1 MRPRYGYPPESQGL
15 LDTAATTRFPALVA
29 RSNPAVARAIAL
41 GALALVAVA
50 AVVILFVRGSGPPA
64 RSEALDPFVAAWSRG
79 DDRGAA
85 ALTSDPAAAAAA
97 LTANRRGLDGARVR
111 ASTQD
116 VATNGDTARATL
128 RLSWNVPGIGTWSYR
143 TRVALERH
151 GEHWKVVWA
160 PTVVHPRL
168 GAGRRL
174 GTVRDPDARAPILD
188 RQGRPLVTARQVVRI
203 GLDRATV
210 KDVDASA
217 AALAG
222 VLHVDADA
230 LASAAKRAGPKQFV
244 EAVTLRASD
253 YPSTL
258 AQQVEAIQGAQAV
271 PSTQQLAPS
280 KSFARALL
288 GTVGPATAEQIQR
301 AKGKVGVGD
310 DVGQLGLEARYQ
322 DQLAGTPTRRVVI
335 RSRSGAPV
343 ATLLSRPGR
352 KGRELRTTLDRE
364 VQAAAESALGATAQ
378 KSALVAVQPSTG
390 DVLAV
395 ANRPTDAAYDRAI
408 DGRYAPGST
417 FKVVTTAALLRA
429 GLKTTDTVDCPKT
442 ITVSG
447 KAFKNF
453 EGEAAGA
460 VPFARDFAQSCNTA
474 FVSLAKRL
482 APDALTR
489 IARDFG
495 LGRTGASQV
504 PAGRDA
510 VQRAATMIGQ
520 DRIVASPLAM
530 AGVAATV
537 ADGRWR
543 APRLVATD
551 KHQTGPTLDQGELS
565 TLRTLMRS
573 VVTSGTGTALAAVP
587 GEVAGKSGTA
597 EYGGGD
603 PPPTHAWFIAFR
615 GDLAVAV
622 LVENGRSGGS
632 VAAPIA
638 ARFFQALGAAQTTA
652 STPPP

>member
-1 MRPRYGYPPESQGL
+1 MRRRYGYPPESQGL
-15 LDTAATTRFPALVA
+15 LDRAAATRFPALVA

-50 AVVILFVRGSGPPA
+50 TVVILFVRGSGPPA
-64 RSEALDPFVAAWSRG
+64 PTEALDPFLAAWSRG
-79 DDRGAA
+79 DDRAAA

-116 VATNGDTARATL
+116 VAKNGDTARATL
-128 RLSWNVPGIGTWSYR
+128 RLSWNVPGIGAWSYR

-151 GEHWKVVWA
+151 GEHWKIVWA

-168 GAGRRL
+168 SAGRRL
-174 GTVRDPDARAPILD
+174 GTVRESDARAPILD
-188 RQGRPLVTARQVVRI
+188 RRGRPLVTARQVVRI

-222 VLHVDADA
+222 VLHVDANA
-230 LASAAKRAGPKQFV
+230 LASAARRAGPKQFV

-271 PSTQQLAPS
+271 PGTQQLAPS

-301 AKGKVGVGD
+301 AKGRVGVGD
-310 DVGQLGLEARYQ
+310 DVGQFGLEARYQ
-322 DQLAGTPTRRVVI
+322 RQLAGTPTRRIVI

-343 ATLLSRPGR
+343 ATLLTRSGR

-364 VQAAAESALGATAQ
+364 VQAAAESALGATGQ

-447 KAFKNF
+447 KVFKNF

-489 IARDFG
+489 TARDFG
-495 LGRTGASQV
+495 LGRTRASHV

-510 VQRAATMIGQ
+510 VERAATMIGQ

-551 KHQTGPTLDQGELS
+551 KHQTGPALDQGELS
-565 TLRTLMRS
+565 TLRALMRS
-573 VVTSGTGTALAAVP
+573 VVTSGTGTALASVP

-597 EYGGGD
+597 EYGGGN

-615 GDLAVAV
+615 GDLAIAV

-638 ARFFQALGAAQTTA
+638 ARFFQALGTAQ
-652 STPPP
+652 TPPP

>member
-1 MRPRYGYPPESQGL
+1 M
-15 LDTAATTRFPALVA
+15 LDTAAATRFSALVA
-29 RSNPAVARAIAL
+29 RSNPAVARVIAL

-50 AVVILFVRGSGPPA
+50 AVVILFVRGAAPPEP
-64 RSEALDPFVAAWSRG
+64 SEALDPFVAAWSRG

-85 ALTSDPAAAAAA
+85 ALTSDPAAAGAA
-97 LTANRRGLDGARVR
+97 LAANRRGLDGARVR

-116 VATNGDTARATL
+116 VAKSGDTARATV
-128 RLSWNVPGIGTWSYR
+128 RLSWNVPGIGAWSYR
-143 TRVALERH
+143 TRIALERRD
-151 GEHWKVVWA
+151 GHWKVVWA

-168 GAGRRL
+168 TAGRRL
-174 GTVRDPDARAPILD
+174 GTVRDADARAPILD
-188 RQGRPLVTARQVVRI
+188 RQGQPLVTARQVVRI

-222 VLHVDADA
+222 VLHVDGDA
-230 LASAAKRAGPKQFV
+230 LASAAKRAGPQQFV

-280 KSFARALL
+280 KAFARALL

-301 AKGKVGVGD
+301 SKGKVGVGD
-310 DVGQLGLEARYQ
+310 DVGQFGLEARYQ
-322 DQLAGTPTRRVVI
+322 DQLAGTPTRRIVI
-335 RSRSGAPV
+335 RSRTGAPV

-352 KGRELRTTLDRE
+352 KGRELRTTLDRP
-364 VQAAAESALGATAQ
+364 VQAAAEAALGPTKQ

-429 GLKTTDTVDCPKT
+429 GVKTTDTVDCPKT
-442 ITVSG
+442 ITVEG
-447 KAFKNF
+447 KVFKNF
-453 EGEAAGA
+453 EGAAAGA

-482 APDALTR
+482 EPDALTR
-489 IARDFG
+489 TARDFG
-495 LGRTGASQV
+495 LGRTSASQV

-510 VQRAATMIGQ
+510 VERAATMIGQ

-543 APRLVATD
+543 APRLVSTD
-551 KHQTGPTLDQGELS
+551 KHETGPALDQGELS
-565 TLRTLMRS
+565 TLRALMRS
-573 VVTSGTGTALAAVP
+573 VVTSGTGTALASVP

-615 GDLAVAV
+615 GDLAIAV

-638 ARFFQALGAAQTTA
+638 ARFFQALAAVQA
-652 STPPP
+652 NATPPPP